1 MHQSFSA
8 HSEKVFDHPMSS
20 NVNEEPNKEAKRFY
34 GLVKDAEQKLYPGC
48 KKFSKLSFIMRL
60 FQMKCLYGWS
70 NTSLD
75 SLLKLLAEAF
85 PEGNVLPSSIYEV
98 KKIIKDLGLDYVK
111 IDACANDCILYR
123 GKDYENLDECPICV
137 KSRWKENTKKNNV
150 PNKIVRYFPIKPR
163 LQRLFM
169 SKQIAQ
175 DMKWHKNKRIDD
187 GILRHPADSLTWKR
201 FDDQHKFFSTDAHNI
216 RLGLA
221 SDGFNPFGPT
231 SPGNDI
237 DVYLQPLI
245 DDLKELWDVGIET
258 YDASS
263 SSNFQLHAALLWTI
277 NDFPAYGM
285 LSGWSTKGSL
295 ACPCC
300 NKETISCHL
309 KYSFKQCYMGHRRF
323 LPTNHPWRNNKS
335 SFDNTR
341 EVRHAPQPLT
351 GDDVIAQH
359 ENIQPVIFD
368 VMHIE
373 KNICESVIGTL
384 LNIDGKTK
392 DTLKSRLDLKHM
404 GFKKSLCPI
413 RNGDKYII
421 PPARYTMSLI
431 EKAKFCQ
438 ILKDV
443 RFPDSYASNIGR
455 CIKAKECKISG
466 LKSHDYH
473 VLFERIVPLAIR
485 GLLPKDAC
493 DPLIELSLFFGDLCS
508 KELKVDELDRL
519 EKQMAI
525 TLCKLERIFPP
536 SFFDVMVHLPIH
548 LANEAKL
555 GGPVQYRW
563 MYPIERFLRVL
574 KNYVRNKARPE
585 GSIAEGYLAEECM
598 IFCARYLVDMDSR
611 LNQPDR
617 YMDCVSENC
626 TSLSVFKKNGR
637 PIGGDS
643 WENMSLSEILQAH
656 FYILQNCEEVR
667 PWIEEHMTKI
677 RNESNINVEK
687 RHMNQ
692 FHKWFENEVIRLKQ
706 LQDGRI
712 NDQLIALS
720 RGPDSRVLIHNGYI
734 LNNFKFRAKS
744 VEQHLKTQNSGVVV
758 AGDELSGHVEYYGMI
773 KKIVEV
779 RYLDNN
785 SVILLK
791 CDWFE
796 APSQVRNQGRGYK
809 KDEYGFI
816 SLDITKMFYRND
828 PFVLGSQAGS
838 VYFVKQNNNQNWYT
852 LVKVKPRNVYDFP
865 QDEDDSEPYQLNEF
879 NNNNTYKALETSS
892 LDQREILNRN
902 DIGGTS
908 YEHTI
913 IEEDQEL
920 KAAND
925 ASDYDT
931 DDYEYKSST
940 DKDDYSDTEDSDSE

>member
-1 MHQSFSA
+1 M
-8 HSEKVFDHPMSS
+8 
-20 NVNEEPNKEAKRFY
+20 
-34 GLVKDAEQKLYPGC
+34 C
-48 KKFSKLSFIMRL
+48 L
-60 FQMKCLYGWS
+60 FG
-70 NTSLD
+70 
-75 SLLKLLAEAF
+75 
-85 PEGNVLPSSIYEV
+85 VV
-98 KKIIKDLGLDYVK
+98 IIKDLGLDYVK

-123 GKDYENLDECPICV
+123 GKDYENLDECPICE

-175 DMKWHKNKRIDD
+175 DMKCHKDKRIDD

-201 FDDQHKFFSTDAHNI
+201 FDDQHKFFSADARNI

-258 YDASS
+258 YDVSS

-335 SFDNTR
+335 SFDNTK

-351 GDDVIAQH
+351 GDEVIAQH
-359 ENIQPVIFD
+359 ENIQPVIFGKTIRKRKRNEGEKHNWKKKSIFFQLPYWKTILLRHNLD

-392 DTLKSRLDLKHM
+392 DTLKSRIDLKHM
-404 GFKKSLCPI
+404 GFKKSLCTI

-421 PPARYTMSLI
+421 PPARYTMSSI

-455 CIKAKECKISG
+455 CINAKECKISG

-508 KELKVDELDRL
+508 KELKVDELDCL
-519 EKQMAI
+519 EKHMAI

-555 GGPVQYRW
+555 GGTVQYRW

-598 IFCARYLVDMDSR
+598 TFCARYLVDMDSR

-617 YMDCVSENC
+617 YMDC
-626 TSLSVFKKNGR
+626 
-637 PIGGDS
+637 
-643 WENMSLSEILQAH
+643 
-656 FYILQNCEEVR
+656 
-667 PWIEEHMTKI
+667 
-677 RNESNINVEK
+677 
-687 RHMNQ
+687 
-692 FHKWFENEVIRLKQ
+692 VIRLKQ

-720 RGPDSRVLIHNGYI
+720 RGPDSRVLIHNRYI

-758 AGDELSGHVEYYGMI
+758 KGDELSGHVEYYGMI

-816 SLDITKMFYRND
+816 SLDITKIFYRND
-828 PFVLGSQAGS
+828 PFVLGSQAVS
-838 VYFVKQNNNQNWYT
+838 VYYVKQNNNQNWYT
-852 LVKVKPRNVYDFP
+852 VVKVKPRNVYDFP

-913 IEEDQEL
+913 IEEEEL
-920 KAAND
+920 KVAND

-931 DDYEYKSST
+931 DDYEYESST
-940 DKDDYSDTEDSDSE
+940 DEDDYSDTEDSDSE